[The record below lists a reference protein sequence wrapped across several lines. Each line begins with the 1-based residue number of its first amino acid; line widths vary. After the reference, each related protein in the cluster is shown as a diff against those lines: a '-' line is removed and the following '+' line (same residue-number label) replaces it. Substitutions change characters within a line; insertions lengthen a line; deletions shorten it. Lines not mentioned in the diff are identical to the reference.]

1 MVLLENEGYLY
12 FEEVTNM
19 DFVVKKIAALGIP
32 GLILV
37 IIMALSGLKGAA
49 ALTFSLAALGGPL
62 GMLGGLGA
70 LGLIG
75 LISHSFSK
83 YGMEKIVKAVIRENL
98 KTKNHE
104 EIIAEIKKY
113 PISKDMK
120 LKMIDYVENTSV

>member
-1 MVLLENEGYLY
+1 
-12 FEEVTNM
+12 M
-19 DFVVKKIAALGIP
+19 DFVVKKVAALGVP
-32 GLILV
+32 GIVLV

-83 YGMEKIVKAVIRENL
+83 YGMEKIVKAVIKENL
-98 KTKNHE
+98 KIKSQDDIIC
-104 EIIAEIKKY
+104 EIQRY

-120 LKMIDYVENTSV
+120 LKMVDFVRNCD